1 MVNMDG
7 KRKKTVSST
16 FFWNAFL
23 PILLFVV
30 VGGIL
35 FFVMMTP
42 DSVLPASPTNYLE
55 KGVIGFSN
63 IMRGR
68 NSK

>member
-16 FFWNAFL
+16 FFWNGFL

-42 DSVLPASPTNYLE
+42 DSVLPASPTNYVE
-55 KGVIGFSN
+55 KGFTN
-63 IMRGR
+63 IMRR
-68 NSK
+68 NNK